1 MTVEDLKNLLKG
13 ELTDEIVNYIKS
25 ENPFP
30 NSVIQWLS
38 ELILLRQV
46 PFNNLIVDEKILP
59 NESLRLFYL
68 DKNWTNALLDGA
80 LSIGIHSERDILLQQ
95 AMNDIIRAE
104 TNKKVMDDA
113 VVQLGTVAGLIIRSS
128 IVSNYKSLEING
140 FDASHNPINT
150 LRFERLSANVL
161 FVLFDTVPT
170 RVAIKAPSERQ
181 ILAIVNNEI
190 STRQITNEVGKLTNN
205 VIKLNH
211 THFRDESKRVL
222 NITALQQTIAEQF
235 GKNELTPA
243 EFGIQLINSP
253 KVFELVN
260 EEIDLAVTNQT
271 EDEVKVNKQLIFN
284 KLFK

>member
-95 AMNDIIRAE
+95 AMNNIIRAE
-104 TNKKVMDDA
+104 TNKKVIDDA

-140 FDASHNPINT
+140 FDASHKPINT

-181 ILAIVNNEI
+181 ILAIVINEI
-190 STRQITNEVGKLTNN
+190 STRQITNEVGKPTNKT
-205 VIKLNH
+205 IKLNH
-211 THFRDESKRVL
+211 THFRNESKRVL
-222 NITALQQTIAEQF
+222 NIAALQQTIAEQL
-235 GKNELTPA
+235 GKNELTPS

-260 EEIDLAVTNQT
+260 EDIDLALTNQT
-271 EDEVKVNKQLIFN
+271 ENEVKVNKQLIFN

>member
-95 AMNDIIRAE
+95 AMNNIIRAE
-104 TNKKVMDDA
+104 TNKKVIDDA

-140 FDASHNPINT
+140 FDASHKPINT

-190 STRQITNEVGKLTNN
+190 STRQITDEVGEPTNKT
-205 VIKLNH
+205 IKLNH
-211 THFRDESKRVL
+211 THFRNESKRVL
-222 NITALQQTIAEQF
+222 NIAALQQTIAEQL

-260 EEIDLAVTNQT
+260 EEIDLALTNQT
-271 EDEVKVNKQLIFN
+271 ENEVKVNKQLIFN

>member
-30 NSVIQWLS
+30 KTVIQWLS

-95 AMNDIIRAE
+95 AMNNIIRAE
-104 TNKKVMDDA
+104 TNKKVIDDA

-140 FDASHNPINT
+140 FDASHKPINT

-190 STRQITNEVGKLTNN
+190 STRQITDEVGKPTNKT
-205 VIKLNH
+205 IKLNH
-211 THFRDESKRVL
+211 THFRNESKRVL
-222 NITALQQTIAEQF
+222 NIAALQQTIAEQL
-235 GKNELTPA
+235 GKNELTPS

-260 EEIDLAVTNQT
+260 EEIDLALTNQT
-271 EDEVKVNKQLIFN
+271 ENEVKVNKQLIFN

>member
-30 NSVIQWLS
+30 KTVIQWLS

-104 TNKKVMDDA
+104 TNKKVVDDA

-140 FDASHNPINT
+140 FDASHKPINT

-161 FVLFDTVPT
+161 FVLFETVPT

-190 STRQITNEVGKLTNN
+190 STRQITDEVGKPTNKT
-205 VIKLNH
+205 IKLNH
-211 THFRDESKRVL
+211 THFRNESKRVL
-222 NITALQQTIAEQF
+222 NIAALQQTIAEQF

-243 EFGIQLINSP
+243 EFGVQLINSP

-260 EEIDLAVTNQT
+260 ESVDMPMTNQS
-271 EDEVKVNKQLIFN
+271 EQEVKVNKQLIFN

>member
-30 NSVIQWLS
+30 KTVIQWLS

-104 TNKKVMDDA
+104 TNKKVVDDA

-140 FDASHNPINT
+140 FDASHKPINT

-161 FVLFDTVPT
+161 FVLFETVPT

-190 STRQITNEVGKLTNN
+190 STRQITYEVGKPTNKT
-205 VIKLNH
+205 IKLNH
-211 THFRDESKRVL
+211 THFRNESKRVL
-222 NITALQQTIAEQF
+222 NIAALQQTIAEQF

-243 EFGIQLINSP
+243 EFGVQLINSP

-260 EEIDLAVTNQT
+260 ESVDMPMTNQA
-271 EDEVKVNKQLIFN
+271 EQEVKVNKQLIFN